1 MPRALL
7 AALLLLLAGAAV
19 AFLLNRASTADPP
32 GNEEMEAVA
41 SAAAPAAAGSAD
53 LLLRQAADQVLDALA
68 RQDGAALAALA
79 APEGVRVSP
88 SAFVDKDEDRL
99 LSPADLARLFT
110 DPRPLRW
117 GFAEGSGEPIELA
130 GAAYAARYL
139 PAAEARAQGRVT
151 LDGTAFRS
159 NTVNNIREA
168 YPGARVVE
176 VLVEPP
182 PGTEDLE
189 FRRQALRLVFRE
201 AEGRPLL
208 VGIVTDRWSP

>member
-1 MPRALL
+1 MPRALV
-7 AALLLLLAGAAV
+7 AALLLLLAGAAL
-19 AFLLNRASTADPP
+19 ALLLNREMPTEAPA
-32 GNEEMEAVA
+32 GEEMAA
-41 SAAAPAAAGSAD
+41 AAAAAPAAAGPDDST
-53 LLLRQAADQVLDALA
+53 LRQAADQVLDALA
-68 RQDGAALAALA
+68 RQDGPALATLA

-88 SAFVDKDEDRL
+88 SAFVDMDEDRL

-110 DPRPLRW
+110 DPRPRRW
-117 GFAEGSGEPIELA
+117 GFAEGSGDPIDLT
-130 GAAYAARYL
+130 GAAYAAQHL

-159 NTVNNIREA
+159 NTVSNIAQA

-176 VLVEPP
+176 YLVEPP
-182 PGTEDLE
+182 PGTEDAE